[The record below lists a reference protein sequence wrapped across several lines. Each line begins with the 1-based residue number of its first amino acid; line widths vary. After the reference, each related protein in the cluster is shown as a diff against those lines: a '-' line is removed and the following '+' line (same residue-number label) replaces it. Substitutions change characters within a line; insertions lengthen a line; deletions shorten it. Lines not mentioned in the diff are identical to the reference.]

1 MGKSYILGY
10 QLSLIADID
19 ENTKLADLITSK
31 SWLFFTILKISA
43 DWLVLSPAQWKENQD
58 YIEAEQFVK
67 SVKVSNDVV
76 ERGV

>member
-19 ENTKLADLITSK
+19 ENTKLASK